1 MARLSATLQ
10 GLEAGLPT
18 LVRITGAS
26 GMGKT
31 ELAHQFVGSLREGRE
46 ALVFNTRCHPQESV
60 SFNAFDG
67 IVDQIS
73 QYLTQLPPD
82 QAAALEPPAAAALVR
97 LFPVMDRV
105 SAWQKTDVEVD
116 TMEPRLVRARGLG
129 ALRKLL
135 DALGT
140 AKPVVVW
147 IDDQQWSDADSI
159 VLLEE
164 VLQPATNGRLLLLLT
179 CRSDTAEGNPPPT
192 SASSGA
198 HLPMSRRHE
207 IICEPLAESDAR
219 LLALRILKGT
229 TETVHPGQL
238 ETIVGE
244 SAGSPF
250 FIGQLAHYP
259 GAAST
264 FAAAGNAGPAL
275 LSEVIRNRITGL
287 SEVERRIVEIVAV
300 AGGPVDR
307 TVALRAVGVGEAGRP
322 DVARLARHNLLK
334 ATERGG
340 DHNIESYHD
349 RIRESIAASL
359 AAEPLRERH
368 LALAHAMEAG
378 TASDPEALYRHWL
391 AAGDPQRAAG
401 HALAAAGKAAA
412 LFAFGQA
419 AELYGRVAA
428 LQSHDLVAVARARA
442 LQADALV
449 NAGRGAEAAP
459 LYLAAADGHGVTA
472 AAVVDLR
479 RRAAENY
486 LISGHIDQGV
496 AVLARS
502 LAGVGVKY
510 PATPGAALLAILRGL
525 LWIRGRGLR
534 FRARP
539 AEGIAPEELLRVDLC
554 LSASKGL
561 MLVDSLRGA
570 GFAFDSLRHALAV
583 GEPLRVGEA
592 LALVGGGVLAP
603 AGGWM
608 GRWGRR
614 MLDQATEIALQSN
627 SPRLLGM
634 TQTLSGQAMIFAG
647 QWRSALAACDEGIA
661 ELTARC
667 RGVAWETNSGYMG
680 AIRAV
685 EELGHLNDYR
695 LRCQTLLD
703 DADARGDVYGRVT
716 AVLYE
721 ALAHLAAD
729 QPALMRQQVATSMRV
744 WTQSAFSVQHLYA
757 VRLEAMAD
765 IYQDQPEKAWSRVG
779 EVWPALKR
787 SGLLRIPIMRI
798 DAYALR
804 ARAALAL
811 AATRP
816 TAATNLVDESRR
828 DRVRL
833 AKEQRPDTPGHALL
847 LQAGQQTA
855 AVTRAATLRCLDE
868 AMTIYQANG
877 MQLWFNYARH
887 RKGEVLGDAEGRALC
902 QAASTAM
909 RREGIV
915 NPTRW
920 LQVVAPGRWTE
931 AR

>member
-1 MARLSATLQ
+1 
-10 GLEAGLPT
+10 
-18 LVRITGAS
+18 
-26 GMGKT
+26 
-31 ELAHQFVGSLREGRE
+31 
-46 ALVFNTRCHPQESV
+46 
-60 SFNAFDG
+60 
-67 IVDQIS
+67 
-73 QYLTQLPPD
+73 
-82 QAAALEPPAAAALVR
+82 
-97 LFPVMDRV
+97 
-105 SAWQKTDVEVD
+105 
-116 TMEPRLVRARGLG
+116 
-129 ALRKLL
+129 
-135 DALGT
+135 
-140 AKPVVVW
+140 
-147 IDDQQWSDADSI
+147 
-159 VLLEE
+159 
-164 VLQPATNGRLLLLLT
+164 
-179 CRSDTAEGNPPPT
+179 
-192 SASSGA
+192 
-198 HLPMSRRHE
+198 
-207 IICEPLAESDAR
+207 
-219 LLALRILKGT
+219 
-229 TETVHPGQL
+229 VHPGQL

-300 AGGPVDR
+300 AGGPIDR

-334 ATERGG
+334 ATEYGG
-340 DHNIESYHD
+340 DHTIESYHD

-359 AAEPLRERH
+359 ATEPRRERH
-368 LALAHAMEAG
+368 LALAQAMEAG
-378 TASDPEALYRHWL
+378 NAADPEALYRHWL
-391 AAGDPQRAAG
+391 AAGDPRRAAG

-419 AELYGRVAA
+419 AELYGRAAA
-428 LQSHDLVAVARARA
+428 LQGHDVGAVARARA

-459 LYLAAADGHGVTA
+459 LYLAAAGGDGVTA
-472 AAVVDLR
+472 TSIVDLR

-534 FRARP
+534 FRPRP
-539 AEGIAPEELLRVDLC
+539 AEGIAPQELLRVDLC

-634 TQTLSGQAMIFAG
+634 TQTLSGQVMIFAG

-667 RGVAWETNSGYMG
+667 RGVAWEINSGYMG

-695 LRCQTLLD
+695 LRCQTLLG
-703 DADARGDVYGRVT
+703 DADARGDVYARVT

-765 IYQDQPEKAWSRVG
+765 IYQDQPEKAWLRVG
-779 EVWPALKR
+779 EAWPALKR

-811 AATRP
+811 AAAQP
-816 TAATNLVDESRR
+816 VAATRLVNESRR
-828 DRVRL
+828 DRLRL

-847 LQAGQQTA
+847 LQAGQEA
-855 AVTRAATLRCLDE
+855 GAVPRAATLRCLDQ
-868 AMTIYQANG
+868 AMTIYQDNG

-887 RKGEVLGDAEGRALC
+887 RKGEVLGDVEGSTLC
-902 QAASTAM
+902 REASTAM
-909 RREGIV
+909 RREGII

-920 LQVVAPGRWTE
+920 LQVVAPGRWTA